1 MNSEPSLRRM
11 FSNRRMVFAASVL
24 AFMVLAAT
32 VGPWVSP
39 YNYDTGGLKSFSP
52 PSWEN
57 WGGTDL
63 LGRDVFTRMLYGAR
77 ISLLVG
83 VVGAFVSLVIGV
95 AYGSVAGYVGGQTDM
110 VLMRVVDVL
119 YSVPR
124 LIFVILLISV
134 LDQHAKRF
142 LASVGMNEA
151 AAQVRLVLLFVGL
164 GAVEWLTMARIVRGQ
179 VMALKERQ
187 FVTASRALGQGHL
200 KIWFRHI
207 MPNLAG
213 IVTVY
218 LTLTVPVVILEES
231 FLSFLGLGVQA
242 PMSSWGMMIASG
254 AQIINPVKSYW
265 WLLAVPSVA
274 MALSLLALNFL
285 GDGLRDWLDP
295 RSGERR

>member
-1 MNSEPSLRRM
+1 
-11 FSNRRMVFAASVL
+11 
-24 AFMVLAAT
+24 MVLAAT

>member
-1 MNSEPSLRRM
+1 VNSEPSLRRM